1 MSSTKE
7 GLEKL
12 KKRFNKANGWR
23 YGGGDRKREYT
34 HGIDEWKIVET
45 PHSRFYENHLRPFL
59 VKEKI
64 CEPGFLPK
72 HKEACICEHHIS
84 ENCFIYRIK
93 EDGKGE
99 IRVIGNCCIKKFDL
113 SGKHCQICD
122 SVHNNRKNNICN
134 ECRWL
139 CVCGNKKQKISSPL
153 CVKCKLINDN
163 SRVYISVPFSNKEYA
178 KQNGAKWDNT
188 KKSWYYTGDLSNEK
202 KDKLQKEFRL
212 S

>member
-1 MSSTKE
+1 MSTKE

-23 YGGGDRKREYT
+23 YGGGARKREYT

-45 PHSRFYENHLRPFL
+45 HRSRFYENDLRPFL
-59 VKEKI
+59 VKKKI

-122 SVHNNRKNNICN
+122 AVHNNRKNNICN
-134 ECRWL
+134 ECRL
-139 CVCGNKKQKISSPL
+139 KRFY
-153 CVKCKLINDN
+153 IN
-163 SRVYISVPFSNKEYA
+163 VPFSNKEYA
-178 KQNGAKWDNT
+178 KQNGAKWDND
-188 KKSWYYTGDLSNEK
+188 KKKWYYTGDLSNEK
-202 KDKLQKEFRL
+202 KEKLQKEFSL